1 MNLSPCYLDGS
12 SLLSRWL
19 QFYRENHFS
28 NRIDAGAEGVGQD
41 LLTRQFKRVADLV
54 ELLNAPVYYLDQ
66 SWLGRIV
73 PKIIEPLES
82 TWIRNGKTVQAHKV
96 FVLGEEGPNRAEL
109 VSEVDEIE
117 QVKFHNLQ
125 VAQL

>member
-1 MNLSPCYLDGS
+1 M
-12 SLLSRWL
+12 
-19 QFYRENHFS
+19 
-28 NRIDAGAEGVGQD
+28 
-41 LLTRQFKRVADLV
+41 ADLV
-54 ELLNAPVYYLDQ
+54 ELLNASIYELDQ
-66 SWLGRIV
+66 SRLGRIM
-73 PKIIEPLES
+73 PKIEPLES

-117 QVKFHNLQ
+117 QVKFHILQ